1 MISTQAMA
9 SPKFR
14 WPWEPRI
21 IVRYHYHFHS
31 RKPSHA
37 EPRARVDCGQIL
49 EAVRDL
55 EPVRLNRALKI
66 STPNQKRTIEKCI
79 NESK

>member
-1 MISTQAMA
+1 MA
-9 SPKFR
+9 APKFR

-21 IVRYHYHFHS
+21 IVRHHYHSHS
-31 RKPSHA
+31 RKISHVTQK
-37 EPRARVDCGQIL
+37 ESRVKVDCGQIL
-49 EAVRDL
+49 EAVREL
-55 EPVRLNRALKI
+55 EPARLNRALKT